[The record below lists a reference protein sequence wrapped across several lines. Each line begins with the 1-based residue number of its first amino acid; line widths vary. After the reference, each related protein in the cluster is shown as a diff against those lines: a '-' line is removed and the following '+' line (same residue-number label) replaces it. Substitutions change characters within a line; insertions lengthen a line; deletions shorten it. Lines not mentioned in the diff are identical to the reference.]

1 MDSYIINVDR
11 SLCSPDCACRLTN
24 RGIFQQNPNTTS
36 AFSTWTLTDQVFG
49 ATAFQ
54 NCSSAVQANTLAASI
69 SQNPLFPADT
79 FQPSSFHDYM
89 SRIERE
95 FKCVGW
101 CNVIYLTPAS
111 TTPITLS
118 KYLFSDIN
126 RGIPENV
133 GCIQILMHWLPGY
146 LLAWGSVAMVLF
158 GIEIVLF
165 ALAAM
170 LAASRKKEGGHD
182 VVHHERIEV
191 IERQ

>member
-1 MDSYIINVDR
+1 M
-11 SLCSPDCACRLTN
+11 
-24 RGIFQQNPNTTS
+24 
-36 AFSTWTLTDQVFG
+36 
-49 ATAFQ
+49 
-54 NCSSAVQANTLAASI
+54 
-69 SQNPLFPADT
+69 
-79 FQPSSFHDYM
+79 
-89 SRIERE
+89 
-95 FKCVGW
+95 
-101 CNVIYLTPAS
+101 IYLTPAS